1 MRFAHYAKG
10 ACVVLFFALSA
21 YAQDEG
27 DGKFGPLTKNFDV
40 LYASK

>member
-10 ACVVLFFALSA
+10 ACAVVFFALSA

-27 DGKFGPLTKNFDV
+27 KGAFGPLTMKFR
-40 LYASK
+40 YT